1 MNTTQTFSFSF
12 SKLRYNPFGSTP
24 EKFANIWQIKWNW
37 IRSKKFETVRIYF
50 LNEFSVYLYPKI
62 LLPWQRDVTTSLLYG
77 LTIHKLSTICLNSAF
92 PSSILTP
99 RTSLNQSSI
108 PISWSWL
115 LLLLLL
121 LLIDSEEGYLGED
134 FKTFLVTGKFIWHC
148 QQSFLK
154 RTLEP
159 GYEWFTVL
167 KKSMAMDINL
177 LPVIFSQIEMVS
189 DVQM

>member
-1 MNTTQTFSFSF
+1 MKLNKIEEVWNSANLLFKWIFGLSLSKNFATMATWRNDFSPLLSHHSQVEYYLSKFSFPLF
-12 SKLRYNPFGSTP
+12 NT
-24 EKFANIWQIKWNW
+24 A
-37 IRSKKFETVRIYF
+37 
-50 LNEFSVYLYPKI
+50 
-62 LLPWQRDVTTSLLYG
+62 
-77 LTIHKLSTICLNSAF
+77 
-92 PSSILTP
+92 P